1 VLLLCRCDG
10 RIEGDR
16 LPSVPNPLC
25 LLALSDTLRPNAEQ
39 TLRYFAEQGVQ
50 VKLISGDDP
59 RTVSAIAARVGLA
72 DADRWVDV
80 ATLND
85 DELAGAAESCAVL
98 GRVTPQRK
106 RALVEALK
114 SAGHTV
120 AMTGDGV
127 NDIPALK
134 AADCSV
140 AMPGGSDAARHAAQL
155 LLLDADFAAL
165 PAVVDEGR
173 RVINNI
179 TRAASLFLVKTLY
192 SFALALLVLFL
203 PTRYPFQPIQLTLI
217 SSLTIGAPS
226 FFLALEPN
234 RERVRGNFLR
244 TVLTRAVPGAVAV
257 TICALAA
264 CFLEKLG
271 WSHEVCSTLA
281 TLSAATAGLVTLLIT
296 CLPFTKLRALVF
308 VAMCV
313 AMVLSVTF
321 IPGVYYLVPLTAE
334 QRLTQ
339 LGLSCAAAVIIL
351 VARRIVAMKER

>member
-1 VLLLCRCDG
+1 VELK
-10 RIEGDR
+10 
-16 LPSVPNPLC
+16 V
-25 LLALSDTLRPNAEQ
+25 
-39 TLRYFAEQGVQ
+39 
-50 VKLISGDDP
+50 ISGDNP
-59 RTVSAIAARVGLA
+59 HTVSRIARQAGLEGWDKLVDARTLITPEDLA
-72 DADRWVDV
+72 DACERYTVF
-80 ATLND
+80 
-85 DELAGAAESCAVL
+85 
-98 GRVTPQRK
+98 GRVSPEQK
-106 RALVEALK
+106 KALVIALK
-114 SAGHTV
+114 EKGHNV

-134 AADCSV
+134 AADCSI
-140 AMPGGSDAARHAAQL
+140 AMAGGADAARHAAQL
-155 LLLDADFAAL
+155 TLLSSDFSVMPEIVL
-165 PAVVDEGR
+165 EGR

-234 RERVRGNFLR
+234 RERVKGNFLR
-244 TVLTRAVPGAVAV
+244 TVLTRAVPGALAV

-281 TLSAATAGLVTLLIT
+281 TLSAASAGLVTLLIT

-313 AMVLSVTF
+313 AMALSVTF
-321 IPGVYYLVPLTAE
+321 IPGVYFLVPLTAE